1 MFDVNLI
8 GAPAFAVKVVGGDFR
23 YSGVNRRMADLIG
36 LDPRAIVGR
45 SPHECW
51 PAEVAD
57 AVVERYRACVAARHA
72 IDSESHY
79 DLPGD
84 GRWWHVTVTPVF
96 GADGAVSSLVGLA
109 TDVSTRQV
117 AERERREADAR
128 MALAMDALDGGFW
141 HLDIASGA
149 VEVSPKLAMLL
160 VGGAQGTMSWEA
172 FTVAIHPEDR
182 AAIAIDAMVTGA
194 CETGTVE
201 YRVIDAATGETRW
214 LRSRR
219 RLVRSDAGAPERVIG
234 VVLDITDQRR
244 LQEIYERQ
252 ARTDPLT
259 GLANRRGFEGSA
271 DQFLTLGNG
280 GDQRFG
286 LVLLDLDQFKPIND
300 RHGHATGDVVLCEI
314 AERLT
319 GLVRPGDVV
328 ARLGGDEFAILVED
342 VADDALA
349 ALAQR
354 LVVAAQQPVSTPVGD
369 LSIGVSVGVATSAE
383 GDDLAELA
391 SRADRAL
398 YEVKLSGR
406 GTWKFA
412 A

>member
-36 LDPRAIVGR
+36 LDPQAIVGR

-149 VEVSPKLAMLL
+149 VEVSPKLAVLL
-160 VGGAQGTMSWEA
+160 VEGAQGTMSWEA
-172 FTVAIHPEDR
+172 FTVAIHPDDR
-182 AAIAIDAMVTGA
+182 AAIDIGAMVAGS

-271 DQFLTLGNG
+271 DQFLTLGHC

>member
-8 GAPAFAVKVVGGDFR
+8 GAPAFAVKVVGDAFR

-36 LDPRAIVGR
+36 LDPDAIVGR

-57 AVVERYRACVAARHA
+57 AVVARYRSCVEARHA
-72 IDSESHY
+72 IDSDSHY

-96 GADGAVSSLVGLA
+96 GTDGAVSSLVGLA
-109 TDVSTRQV
+109 TDVSARQV

-141 HLDIASGA
+141 HLDIATCA
-149 VEVSPKLAMLL
+149 VEVSPKLAVLL
-160 VGGAQGTMSWEA
+160 VGGAQGTMSWDQ
-172 FTVAIHPEDR
+172 FTVAVHPDDR
-182 AAIAIDAMVTGA
+182 AAIDIGPMVAGA

-201 YRVIDAATGETRW
+201 YRVIDGATGETRW

-244 LQEIYERQ
+244 LQEIFERQ

-271 DQFLTLGNG
+271 DQFLRPGHR
-280 GDQRFG
+280 DDRRFG
-286 LVLLDLDQFKPIND
+286 LILLDLDQFKPIND

-314 AERLT
+314 ADRLT

-342 VADDALA
+342 VADNALA

-354 LVVAAQQPVSTPVGD
+354 LVLAAQRPVSTAVGE
-369 LSIGVSVGVATSAE
+369 LSIGVSVGVATSTD

>member
-23 YSGVNRRMADLIG
+23 YSGVNRRMANLIG

-271 DQFLTLGNG
+271 DRLLGHG
-280 GDQRFG
+280 GRDDGRFG
-286 LVLLDLDQFKPIND
+286 LILLDLDMFKPIND

-319 GLVRPGDVV
+319 ELVRPGDVV

-342 VADDALA
+342 IADNALA

-354 LVVAAQQPVSTPVGD
+354 LVLAAQRPVSTPVGE

-383 GDDLAELA
+383 GDDLVELA